1 MSTSLIQLLP
11 NTIDDKP
18 FDQRLITDIE
28 NISSNLDLK
37 LIEALSELI
46 QESID
51 KEKKYGWVGRELC

>member
-37 LIEALSELI
+37 VIEALSELR
-46 QESID
+46 QESVA
-51 KEKKYGWVGRELC
+51 KEKIWMA